1 MYLRL
6 PTGSPAFDLLD
17 GEVAGTT
24 RERSKERKK
33 TDWCWGR
40 REGMGNRLDCVCVFV
55 GLFFSLCVCGLFCFF
70 VFRFFFFFI
79 FCSCL

>member
-6 PTGSPAFDLLD
+6 PTGSLAFDLLD

-33 TDWCWGR
+33 GKQTGVGGGGR
-40 REGMGNRLDCVCVFV
+40 AWETVWIVCVCVCGFI
-55 GLFFSLCVCGLFCFF
+55 FFSVCV
-70 VFRFFFFFI
+70 VY
-79 FCSCL
+79 